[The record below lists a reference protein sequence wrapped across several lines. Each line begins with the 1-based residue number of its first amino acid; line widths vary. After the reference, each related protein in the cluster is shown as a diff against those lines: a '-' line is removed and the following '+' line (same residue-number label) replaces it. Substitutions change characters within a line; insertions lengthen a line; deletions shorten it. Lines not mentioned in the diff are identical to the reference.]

1 MSRKVLQ
8 MPSLMMR
15 LLKILYLTTLMGIH
29 AEAENDATSSDY
41 DKNLKNEIG
50 CQPHENWDLLRSE
63 GALINNVCIVKN
75 YQVNKAPNINGL
87 TMVMVRF
94 MDTKIRTIDEKKN
107 TISMTLKALSVWE
120 EPRFKA
126 KFSDNESL
134 IDLPII
140 TTDDPPW
147 IWTLFLSATIQD
159 LKERKF
165 MLDPT
170 LMKEIYLRPSDK
182 INKLLNV
189 DIFSPNRTLVWSR
202 IEWSV
207 TFACSFDFSNFPFDN
222 NLCNFRMRSENVNVT
237 IHQQPVPYLDNIV
250 EKDAEGFKVT
260 LRPMTYKPKCN
271 PILGMYSSEFGIN
284 IELKR
289 QLKKYIFQYYMPC
302 IAIVIAS
309 SFSYIIPLS
318 LTPGRIALVV
328 TQFLTLTNIFI
339 HQMVSYVVICVS
351 Y

>member
-1 MSRKVLQ
+1 
-8 MPSLMMR
+8 MPLLIMR
-15 LLKILYLTTLMGIH
+15 LLKILYLTMLMAVN
-29 AEAENDATSSDY
+29 AEDKTDSNGVDY
-41 DKNLKNEIG
+41 DNALKNEIG
-50 CQPHENWDLLRSE
+50 CQPPENWDLLRSE
-63 GALINNVCIVKN
+63 GALINDVCIGKN

-87 TMVMVRF
+87 TLVMVRF

-207 TFACSFDFSNFPFDN
+207 TFACSFDFSNFPFDD
-222 NLCNFRMRSENVNVT
+222 NLCKFRMRSENVNVT
-237 IHQQPVPYLDNIV
+237 IHQQTVPFLDNIV

-339 HQMVSYVVICVS
+339 HQMVSYVVTCVS